1 MTDLCVRLVPLFNT
15 LSQENQI
22 EIEDLVRKKIYQKG
36 ELVVDPSSDD
46 NLIIV
51 AYGGAKLYN
60 LDENG
65 HENIT
70 QILHTGDYAGEDWL
84 FGKKNSNTYVEA
96 TENSKICLLNRKD
109 FLNLLEDQPML
120 SIKLIEQSMTKMQS
134 MQKQID
140 LLSLPKIEDRLS
152 EYLQEYAVKVGKKTF
167 NLPLK
172 MKDLA
177 LYLGT
182 TPETLSRKFALLEKQ
197 GVLTRK
203 LRKISRAKLC
213 FLH

>member
-36 ELVVDPSSDD
+36 ELVVDPNSDD

-203 LRKISRAKLC
+203 LRKIILN
-213 FLH
+213 

>member
-96 TENSKICLLNRKD
+96 IENSKICLLNRKD

-203 LRKISRAKLC
+203 LRKIILN
-213 FLH
+213 

>member
-1 MTDLCVRLVPLFNT
+1 MADLCVRLVPLFNT

-22 EIEDLVRKKIYQKG
+22 EIEDLVRKKTYQKG

-197 GVLTRK
+197 DVLTRK
-203 LRKISRAKLC
+203 LRKIILN
-213 FLH
+213 

>member
-1 MTDLCVRLVPLFNT
+1 MADLCVRLVPLFNT

-22 EIEDLVRKKIYQKG
+22 EIEDLVRKKTYQKG

-109 FLNLLEDQPML
+109 FLNLLEDQSML
-120 SIKLIEQSMTKMQS
+120 SIKLLEQSMTKMQT
-134 MQKQID
+134 MQRQID

-152 EYLQEYAVKVGKKTF
+152 EYLQEYAVKGGKKTF

-203 LRKISRAKLC
+203 LRKIILN
-213 FLH
+213 

>member
-1 MTDLCVRLVPLFNT
+1 MADLCVRLVPLFNT

-22 EIEDLVRKKIYQKG
+22 EIEDLVRKKTYQKG

-51 AYGGAKLYN
+51 AYGGAKLYS

-120 SIKLIEQSMTKMQS
+120 SIKLLEQNMTKMQS
-134 MQKQID
+134 MQRQID

-203 LRKISRAKLC
+203 LRKIILN
-213 FLH
+213 

>member
-109 FLNLLEDQPML
+109 FLNLLEDQSML
-120 SIKLIEQSMTKMQS
+120 SIKLLEQSMTKMQS

-203 LRKISRAKLC
+203 LRKIILN
-213 FLH
+213 

>member
-1 MTDLCVRLVPLFNT
+1 MADLCVRLVPLFNT

-22 EIEDLVRKKIYQKG
+22 EIEDLVRKKTYQKG
-36 ELVVDPSSDD
+36 ELVVDPNSGD

-109 FLNLLEDQPML
+109 FLNLLEDQSML
-120 SIKLIEQSMTKMQS
+120 SIKLLEQSMTKMQS

-203 LRKISRAKLC
+203 LRKIILN
-213 FLH
+213 

>member
-1 MTDLCVRLVPLFNT
+1 MADLCVRLVPLFNT

-22 EIEDLVRKKIYQKG
+22 EIEDLVRKKTYQKG
-36 ELVVDPSSDD
+36 ELVVNPSLDD

-109 FLNLLEDQPML
+109 FLNLLEDQSML
-120 SIKLIEQSMTKMQS
+120 SIKLLEQSMTKMQS

-152 EYLQEYAVKVGKKTF
+152 EYLQEYAVKVGKKMF

-203 LRKISRAKLC
+203 LRKIILN
-213 FLH
+213 

>member
-84 FGKKNSNTYVEA
+84 FGKKNSNTYVET

-134 MQKQID
+134 MQKQND

-203 LRKISRAKLC
+203 LGKIILN
-213 FLH
+213 

>member
-1 MTDLCVRLVPLFNT
+1 MTDLCVRLVTLFNT

-46 NLIIV
+46 KLIIV

-96 TENSKICLLNRKD
+96 IENSKICLLNRKD

-203 LRKISRAKLC
+203 LRKIILN
-213 FLH
+213 

>member
-1 MTDLCVRLVPLFNT
+1 MADLCVRLVPLFNT

-36 ELVVDPSSDD
+36 ELVVDPNSDD

-203 LRKISRAKLC
+203 LRKIILN
-213 FLH
+213 

>member
-1 MTDLCVRLVPLFNT
+1 MADLCVRLVPLFNT

-22 EIEDLVRKKIYQKG
+22 EIEDLVRKKTYQKG

-84 FGKKNSNTYVEA
+84 FGKKNSNTYVEV

-109 FLNLLEDQPML
+109 FLNLLEDQSML
-120 SIKLIEQSMTKMQS
+120 SIKLLEQSMTKMQS

-203 LRKISRAKLC
+203 LRKIILN
-213 FLH
+213 

>member
-1 MTDLCVRLVPLFNT
+1 MTDLCVCLVPLFNT

-203 LRKISRAKLC
+203 LRKIILN
-213 FLH
+213 

>member
-1 MTDLCVRLVPLFNT
+1 MADLCVRLVPLFNT

-109 FLNLLEDQPML
+109 FLNLLEDQSML
-120 SIKLIEQSMTKMQS
+120 SIKLLEQSMTKMQS
-134 MQKQID
+134 MQRQID

-152 EYLQEYAVKVGKKTF
+152 EYLQEYAVKVSKKTF

-203 LRKISRAKLC
+203 LRKIILN
-213 FLH
+213 

>member
-1 MTDLCVRLVPLFNT
+1 MADLCVRLVPLFNT

-203 LRKISRAKLC
+203 LRKIILN
-213 FLH
+213 

>member
-1 MTDLCVRLVPLFNT
+1 MADLCVRLVPLFNT

-22 EIEDLVRKKIYQKG
+22 EIEDLVRKKTYQKG

-109 FLNLLEDQPML
+109 FLNLLEDQSML
-120 SIKLIEQSMTKMQS
+120 SIKLLEQSMTKMQT
-134 MQKQID
+134 MQRQID

-203 LRKISRAKLC
+203 LRKIILN
-213 FLH
+213 

>member
-1 MTDLCVRLVPLFNT
+1 MADLCVRLVPLFNT

-22 EIEDLVRKKIYQKG
+22 EIEDLVRKKTYQKG

-51 AYGGAKLYN
+51 AYGGAKLYS

-120 SIKLIEQSMTKMQS
+120 STKLLEQSMTKMQS
-134 MQKQID
+134 MQRQID
-140 LLSLPKIEDRLS
+140 LLSLSKIEDRLS

-203 LRKISRAKLC
+203 LRKIILN
-213 FLH
+213 

>member
-1 MTDLCVRLVPLFNT
+1 MADLCVRLVPLFNT

-22 EIEDLVRKKIYQKG
+22 EIEDLVRKKTYQKG

-65 HENIT
+65 RENIT

-109 FLNLLEDQPML
+109 FLNLLEDQSML
-120 SIKLIEQSMTKMQS
+120 SIKLLEQSMTKMQS
-134 MQKQID
+134 MQRQID

-197 GVLTRK
+197 GVITRK
-203 LRKISRAKLC
+203 LRKIILN
-213 FLH
+213 

>member
-109 FLNLLEDQPML
+109 FLNLLEDQSML
-120 SIKLIEQSMTKMQS
+120 SIKLLEQSMTKMQS
-134 MQKQID
+134 MQRQID

-203 LRKISRAKLC
+203 LRKIILN
-213 FLH
+213 

>member
-1 MTDLCVRLVPLFNT
+1 MADLCVRLVPLFNT

-22 EIEDLVRKKIYQKG
+22 EIEDLVRKKTYQKG

-65 HENIT
+65 RENIT

-109 FLNLLEDQPML
+109 FLNLLEDQSML
-120 SIKLIEQSMTKMQS
+120 SIKLLEQSMTKMQT
-134 MQKQID
+134 MQRQID

-203 LRKISRAKLC
+203 LRKIILN
-213 FLH
+213 

>member
-1 MTDLCVRLVPLFNT
+1 MADLCVRLVPLFNT

-22 EIEDLVRKKIYQKG
+22 EIEDLVRKKTYQKG

-51 AYGGAKLYN
+51 AYGGAKLYS

-109 FLNLLEDQPML
+109 FLNLLEDQSML
-120 SIKLIEQSMTKMQS
+120 SIKLLEQSMTKMQT
-134 MQKQID
+134 MQRQID

-152 EYLQEYAVKVGKKTF
+152 EYLQEYAVKVGEKTF

-203 LRKISRAKLC
+203 LRKIILN
-213 FLH
+213 

>member
-36 ELVVDPSSDD
+36 ELVVDPNSDD

-96 TENSKICLLNRKD
+96 IENSKICLLNRKD

-203 LRKISRAKLC
+203 LRKIILN
-213 FLH
+213 

>member
-46 NLIIV
+46 KLIIV
-51 AYGGAKLYN
+51 AYGGTKLYN

-203 LRKISRAKLC
+203 LRKIILN
-213 FLH
+213 

>member
-203 LRKISRAKLC
+203 LRKIILN
-213 FLH
+213 

>member
-1 MTDLCVRLVPLFNT
+1 MADLCVRLVPLFNI

-22 EIEDLVRKKIYQKG
+22 EIEDLVRKKTYQKG

-203 LRKISRAKLC
+203 LRKIILN
-213 FLH
+213 

>member
-1 MTDLCVRLVPLFNT
+1 MADLCVRLVPLFNT

-22 EIEDLVRKKIYQKG
+22 EIEDLVRKKTYQKG

-51 AYGGAKLYN
+51 AYGGAQLYS

-109 FLNLLEDQPML
+109 FLNLLEDQSML
-120 SIKLIEQSMTKMQS
+120 SIKLLEQSMTKMQT
-134 MQKQID
+134 MQRQID

-203 LRKISRAKLC
+203 LRKIILN
-213 FLH
+213 

>member
-15 LSQENQI
+15 LSQENQV

-203 LRKISRAKLC
+203 LRKIILN
-213 FLH
+213 

>member
-1 MTDLCVRLVPLFNT
+1 MADLCVRLVPLFNT

-22 EIEDLVRKKIYQKG
+22 EIEDLVRKKTYQKG
-36 ELVVDPSSDD
+36 ELVVDPNSDD

-51 AYGGAKLYN
+51 AYGGAKLYK

-109 FLNLLEDQPML
+109 FLNLLEDQSML
-120 SIKLIEQSMTKMQS
+120 SIKLLEQSMTKMQS

-203 LRKISRAKLC
+203 LRKIILN
-213 FLH
+213 

>member
-182 TPETLSRKFALLEKQ
+182 TPETLSRKFALLEKK

-203 LRKISRAKLC
+203 LRKIILN
-213 FLH
+213 

>member
-1 MTDLCVRLVPLFNT
+1 MADLCVRLVPLFNT

-22 EIEDLVRKKIYQKG
+22 EIEDLVRKKTYQKG

-109 FLNLLEDQPML
+109 FLNLLEDQSML
-120 SIKLIEQSMTKMQS
+120 SIKLLEQSMTKMQS

-203 LRKISRAKLC
+203 LRKIILN
-213 FLH
+213 

>member
-1 MTDLCVRLVPLFNT
+1 MADLCVRLVPLFNI

-22 EIEDLVRKKIYQKG
+22 EIEDLVRKKTYQKG

-70 QILHTGDYAGEDWL
+70 LILHTGDYAGEDWL

-109 FLNLLEDQPML
+109 FLNLLEDQSML
-120 SIKLIEQSMTKMQS
+120 SIKLLEQSMTKMQS
-134 MQKQID
+134 MQRQID

-203 LRKISRAKLC
+203 LRKIILN
-213 FLH
+213 

>member
-109 FLNLLEDQPML
+109 FLNLLEDQSML

-203 LRKISRAKLC
+203 LRKIILN
-213 FLH
+213 

>member
-15 LSQENQI
+15 LSQDNQI

-203 LRKISRAKLC
+203 LRKIILN
-213 FLH
+213 

>member
-1 MTDLCVRLVPLFNT
+1 MADLCVRLVPLFNT

-22 EIEDLVRKKIYQKG
+22 EIEDLVRKKTYKKG

-109 FLNLLEDQPML
+109 FLNLLEDQSML
-120 SIKLIEQSMTKMQS
+120 SIKLLEQSMTKIQTMQR
-134 MQKQID
+134 QID

-203 LRKISRAKLC
+203 LRKIILN
-213 FLH
+213 

>member
-1 MTDLCVRLVPLFNT
+1 MADLCVRLVPLFNT

-22 EIEDLVRKKIYQKG
+22 EIEDLVRKKTYQKG
-36 ELVVDPSSDD
+36 ELVVDPNSDD

-109 FLNLLEDQPML
+109 FLNLLEDQSML
-120 SIKLIEQSMTKMQS
+120 SIKLLEQSMTKMQS
-134 MQKQID
+134 MQRQID

-203 LRKISRAKLC
+203 LRKIILN
-213 FLH
+213 

>member
-46 NLIIV
+46 KLIIV
-51 AYGGAKLYN
+51 AYGGTKLYN

-96 TENSKICLLNRKD
+96 IENSKICLLNRKD

-203 LRKISRAKLC
+203 LRKIILN
-213 FLH
+213 

>member
-1 MTDLCVRLVPLFNT
+1 MADLCVRLVPLFNT

-22 EIEDLVRKKIYQKG
+22 EIEDLVRKKTYQKG

-84 FGKKNSNTYVEA
+84 FGKKNSNTYVEV

-109 FLNLLEDQPML
+109 FLNLLEDQSML
-120 SIKLIEQSMTKMQS
+120 SIKLLEQSMTKMQT
-134 MQKQID
+134 MQRQID

-197 GVLTRK
+197 GVLT
-203 LRKISRAKLC
+203 AKL
-213 FLH
+213 F